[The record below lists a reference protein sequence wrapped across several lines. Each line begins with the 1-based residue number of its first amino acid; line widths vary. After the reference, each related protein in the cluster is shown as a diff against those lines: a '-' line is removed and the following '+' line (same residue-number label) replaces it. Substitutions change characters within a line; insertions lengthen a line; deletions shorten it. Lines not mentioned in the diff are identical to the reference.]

1 MRHEAR
7 KTLAELRAL
16 SRFDDYVKIARAELA
31 SDPENKQLRAW
42 IEAVDGFVT
51 DEKAKLIPAA

>member
-1 MRHEAR
+1 MRPEAR

-31 SDPENKQLRAW
+31 SDPANVQLRAW
-42 IEAVDGFVT
+42 IETVDGLVT

>member
-1 MRHEAR
+1 MKHEAR

-31 SDPENKQLRAW
+31 SDPDNAQLRAW

-51 DEKAKLIPAA
+51 DEKAKLIPA